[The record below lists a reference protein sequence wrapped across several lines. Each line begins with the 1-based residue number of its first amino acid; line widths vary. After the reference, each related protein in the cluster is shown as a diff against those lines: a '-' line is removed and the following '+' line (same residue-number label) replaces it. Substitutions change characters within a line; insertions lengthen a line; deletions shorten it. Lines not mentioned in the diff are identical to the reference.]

1 MRPIQV
7 RLADTEKE
15 KAAKRGPVPGM
26 FPGAFPGGGMMNPMA
41 AMQLLQMQAMQ
52 QQQQPYGQ
60 YGVRDNIHTLPLVYA
75 GPSTVS
81 STCASSPPSS
91 FSTSSN
97 KAMAR
102 PRTGSPRAWDMAQV
116 RTCTQHSRAY
126 SSLMVSSFGDWVRAG
141 SHVAQ
146 LV

>member
-60 YGVRDNIHTLPLVYA
+60 YGVRDANIH
-75 GPSTVS
+75 
-81 STCASSPPSS
+81 SP
-91 FSTSSN
+91 
-97 KAMAR
+97 
-102 PRTGSPRAWDMAQV
+102 
-116 RTCTQHSRAY
+116 
-126 SSLMVSSFGDWVRAG
+126 
-141 SHVAQ
+141 
-146 LV
+146 